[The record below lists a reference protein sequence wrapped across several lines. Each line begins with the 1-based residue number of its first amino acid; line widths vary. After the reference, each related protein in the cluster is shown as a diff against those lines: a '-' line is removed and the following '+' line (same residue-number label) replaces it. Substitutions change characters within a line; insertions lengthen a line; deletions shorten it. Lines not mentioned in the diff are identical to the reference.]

1 MKWVVVTVITLFFL
15 LLGVRLLRRFMLGQA
30 TVHIGHMKS
39 EADASQVA
47 HVLKELRG
55 VVEARV
61 DLEGHLVR
69 VTYRKGKI
77 AVEDIMRALHVAGY

>member
-15 LLGVRLLRRFMLGQA
+15 LLGVRLLRRFTLGQA

-69 VTYRKGKI
+69 VAYRKGKI

>member
-15 LLGVRLLRRFMLGQA
+15 LLGVRLLRRFTLGQA

-47 HVLKELRG
+47 HVLKELQG

-69 VTYRKGKI
+69 VTYRKRKV

>member
-15 LLGVRLLRRFMLGQA
+15 LLGVRLLRRFTLGQA

-47 HVLKELRG
+47 SIRDRSDHP
-55 VVEARV
+55 AHS
-61 DLEGHLVR
+61 GH
-69 VTYRKGKI
+69 TQYSHS
-77 AVEDIMRALHVAGY
+77 APA

>member
-15 LLGVRLLRRFMLGQA
+15 LLGVRLLRRFTLGQA

-69 VTYRKGKI
+69 VTYRKRKV